1 MRTWLIPF
9 YGDVIQHR
17 RTFLVREVLA
27 SVAVLERERIQEQ
40 FRALRLNERF
50 FLKKKKFKM
59 VIDHMVESLVVN
71 IHRVRI
77 SGVSLELI

>member
-50 FLKKKKFKM
+50 FLKKKFKM
-59 VIDHMVESLVVN
+59 AIDHMVESLVVN